1 VLKGEIPKTMSR
13 PNYIKN
19 DVSDRG
25 KDLLKAIINAYINGA
40 EPVGSKTISK
50 RYDFGLSPATI
61 RNIMADLEEMGLLIQ
76 PHTSAGRMPTE
87 AGIRYYIDN
96 LIEKEALSWGDQ
108 MAIEEGLSNVYDDL
122 SAILSR
128 TAQILAVFSGHAA
141 IVSAPRPDRDLLKHI
156 ELIQIKPG
164 LILVVTV
171 SDSGLIQNR
180 LVRVENDLSQ
190 GRIERLSE
198 YLNSVLEHY
207 KDLKEARDA
216 IVQELQEEK
225 RIFDILINDLMDR
238 HKPSDNYGDF
248 FIWGRENLLDQPE
261 FSHISRLKAILN
273 ALEEKK
279 NLIILLDKCL
289 ESNKVQIF
297 IGSEGFGDK
306 CPSCGI
312 VLSSYSDTG
321 QPLGTLGIV
330 GPMRMNYARMIPLVE
345 YTAKV
350 LSEKFKEL

>member
-1 VLKGEIPKTMSR
+1 MSKPKSS
-13 PNYIKN
+13 IKN
-19 DVSDRG
+19 IKNSISDRA

-40 EPVGSKTISK
+40 EPIGSKTLSK
-50 RYDFGLSPATI
+50 RYNFGLSPATI
-61 RNIMADLEEMGLLIQ
+61 RNIMADLEEMGLLVQ

-87 AGIRYYIDN
+87 AGIRYYIDH
-96 LIEKEALSWGDQ
+96 LIEKETLSWGDQ
-108 MAIEEGLSNVYDDL
+108 MAIEEGISNAYDDP
-122 SAILSR
+122 ATILSR

-156 ELIQIKPG
+156 ELIKIKPG
-164 LILVVTV
+164 IILVVTV

-180 LVRVENDLSQ
+180 LVRLEKDLSQ
-190 GRIERLSE
+190 GCIERFSE
-198 YLNSVLEHY
+198 YLNGLLSHY

-216 IVQELQEEK
+216 IAQELQEEK
-225 RIFDILINDLMDR
+225 RIFGILINELIDR
-238 HKPSDNYGDF
+238 RDPLDSYGDF
-248 FIWGRENLLDQPE
+248 FIWGRQNLLDQPE
-261 FSHISRLKAILN
+261 FAHISRLKAILN

-279 NLIILLDKCL
+279 NLVILLDKCL
-289 ESNKVQIF
+289 KSNDVQIF

-306 CPSCGI
+306 GPCCGI
-312 VLSSYSDTG
+312 VLSSYSDKD
-321 QPLGTLGIV
+321 QPLGTLGVV